1 VLPTRG
7 EGWGLPILE
16 AMACG
21 LPVIATDWSAQRE
34 FFNAKVGYPVEV
46 EALVNADARCPYYAG
61 LRWAQP
67 SYESLRQQ
75 MRRVFLHREQA
86 GKVGAAAAAQVRA
99 NFTFDHAA
107 RLIKQRVQELT

>member
-1 VLPTRG
+1 
-7 EGWGLPILE
+7 
-16 AMACG
+16 MACG
-21 LPVIATDWSAQRE
+21 LPVIATDWSAQRD

-75 MRRVFLHREQA
+75 MRRVFLDRERA
-86 GKVGAAAAAQVRA
+86 AAVGAAAAAHVRA

-107 RLIKQRVQELT
+107 KIIKQRVQELT